1 MPLPTEAVVVVVVAA
16 EAEEA
21 LVVGE
26 PVGAA
31 VAVLELEPA
40 VAGPLVVAELVGL
53 APVELA
59 QELEAVA
66 GRVMAVAAI
75 LSDILTPVH
84 TDGLTTTGSAR
95 ECLGFKGAT
104 SLGLVAVGLA
114 LVTLGLAAP
123 L

>member
-1 MPLPTEAVVVVVVAA
+1 MPLPTEAVVVVA
-16 EAEEA
+16 EAAEA

-31 VAVLELEPA
+31 VVELEPA
-40 VAGPLVVAELVGL
+40 VAGPLEVAELVGL

>member
-1 MPLPTEAVVVVVVAA
+1 MPLPTEAVVVAAAA
-16 EAEEA
+16 EAAAAAEEA

-31 VAVLELEPA
+31 VAELELEPA
-40 VAGPLVVAELVGL
+40 VAGPLVVAELVGP

-59 QELEAVA
+59 QELEAVT

-95 ECLGFKGAT
+95 
-104 SLGLVAVGLA
+104 
-114 LVTLGLAAP
+114 
-123 L
+123 